1 MNKNVKILASFNKKN
16 KRCGSPFTANR
27 TFAPGFRFLC
37 APSGVPY
44 RLTLHLQPPFPLLP
58 DVGEGEAPRLL
69 VELHRLV
76 LLHAARRFHPFHI
89 QRLPVVE
96 VRHLPVAELFPR
108 QAFHQAVQRVDAVLV
123 MHALRHELRV
133 ILHYVRV
140 QRLRH

>member
-1 MNKNVKILASFNKKN
+1 MESILNDAFH
-16 KRCGSPFTANR
+16 F
-27 TFAPGFRFLC
+27 
-37 APSGVPY
+37 V
-44 RLTLHLQPPFPLLP
+44 RLTLHLQSPFSLLP
-58 DVGEGEAPRLL
+58 DVGEGEASRLL

-123 MHALRHELRV
+123 MGCGIYESYGFDYKQLSSIERGMSLATWRMKCSSAGQL
-133 ILHYVRV
+133 
-140 QRLRH
+140 

>member
-1 MNKNVKILASFNKKN
+1 MSGAGKEQEAKETG
-16 KRCGSPFTANR
+16 KRQGGYGKSIPKDAFH
-27 TFAPGFRFLC
+27 F
-37 APSGVPY
+37 V

-58 DVGEGEAPRLL
+58 DVGEGELPRLL

-76 LLHAARRFHPFHI
+76 LLHAVRRLHPFHL

-123 MHALRHELRV
+123 THALRHELRV
-133 ILHYVRV
+133 IPHPVRV
-140 QRLRH
+140 QCGSVGRG

>member
-1 MNKNVKILASFNKKN
+1 MRITFHV
-16 KRCGSPFTANR
+16 TANR
-27 TFAPGFRFLC
+27 TCLKLGFLLYYN
-37 APSGVPY
+37 VPVFIS
-44 RLTLHLQPPFPLLP
+44 RLTLHLQSPFPLLP
-58 DVGEGEAPRLL
+58 DVGEGELPRLL

-96 VRHLPVAELFPR
+96 VRHLPVVELFPR